1 MIRFLMTNQSITCHT
16 NFSYEAPLDT
26 VFEGW
31 KNSTFPSQGFSFEP
45 FKPRSFAHNE
55 LFPEPRTITETTPLD
70 VVNEESFLASMRD
83 ATASD
88 LYKSASCS
96 DDEKASASCERDAI
110 NEVDEWITN
119 GKMDYTAT
127 LDEAAAAETCLSEEQ
142 RREID
147 QACTNHAVK
156 LLLDIEARA
165 AAGVYAPYP
174 PPAPAPVHCHVSNVT
189 NVSVQ
194 VNDNSTNQTV
204 NHVDASST
212 VTNNT
217 IHKND
222 VSNVT
227 SNISSSN
234 NTIINQSNA
243 SRHIANN
250 VINVSEAAAT
260 PRDSDILDLT
270 PEECL
275 PPIKLTKAGRSVK
288 RPADQF
294 KDRII
299 QRRSEASKQRRQ
311 SKTPPKQGTSSAP
324 TKETD
329 PTTATATRS
338 RKQRSEQADVG
349 QSKFAKVEEK
359 AGGAE

>member
-1 MIRFLMTNQSITCHT
+1 MWENSI
-16 NFSYEAPLDT
+16 
-26 VFEGW
+26 
-31 KNSTFPSQGFSFEP
+31 FPSQGFSFEP
-45 FKPRSFAHNE
+45 FKPRSFTHDD
-55 LFPEPRTITETTPLD
+55 LFPEPRTSTETTPLD
-70 VVNEESFLASMRD
+70 VGNEESFLTAMRD

-88 LYKSASCS
+88 LYESASCS
-96 DDEKASASCERDAI
+96 DDEKASASCKQDAI

-127 LDEAAAAETCLSEEQ
+127 ADEAAAAAKCLSEEQ
-142 RREID
+142 RREVNE
-147 QACTNHAVK
+147 ACNNHTAK
-156 LLLDIEARA
+156 LFLDIEARA
-165 AAGVYAPYP
+165 AAGVYASYP
-174 PPAPAPVHCHVSNVT
+174 PPAPASVHCHVSNVT
-189 NVSVQ
+189 NISIQ
-194 VNDNSTNQTV
+194 VNDNSTNQIV
-204 NHVDASST
+204 NQVGASST

-234 NTIINQSNA
+234 NTIINQSNV
-243 SRHIANN
+243 SHIANN
-250 VINVSEAAAT
+250 VINVSKAAAT

-270 PEECL
+270 PEKCL

-299 QRRSEASKQRRQ
+299 QRRIEASKQRRQ
-311 SKTPPKQGTSSAP
+311 SETPPKQGTSSAP

-329 PTTATATRS
+329 PTTATRS

>member
-1 MIRFLMTNQSITCHT
+1 MSATSI
-16 NFSYEAPLDT
+16 PL
-26 VFEGW
+26 
-31 KNSTFPSQGFSFEP
+31 PSQGFSFEP
-45 FKPRSFAHNE
+45 FKPRTFTHAD
-55 LFPEPRTITETTPLD
+55 LFPPTPARQPKEPALASHTRATEVPTEPRTSTETTPPD
-70 VVNEESFLASMRD
+70 VGKEESFHAVMRD

-88 LYKSASCS
+88 LEKSASRS
-96 DDEKASASCERDAI
+96 DDEKASTSCKQDDIDEIDELIRK
-110 NEVDEWITN
+110 VD
-119 GKMDYTAT
+119 MDYTIT
-127 LDEAAAAETCLSEEQ
+127 SDEAAAAAKCLSEEQ
-142 RREID
+142 RREVD
-147 QACTNHAVK
+147 EACSKHAAK
-156 LLLDIEARA
+156 LFRHMEARA

-174 PPAPAPVHCHVSNVT
+174 PPAPASVHCHVSNVT

-194 VNDNSTNQTV
+194 VNDNLTNQTV
-204 NHVDASST
+204 NQVDASST

-234 NTIINQSNA
+234 NNIINQSNV
-243 SRHIANN
+243 SHIANN

-260 PRDSDILDLT
+260 LVPATPRDSDILALT
-270 PEECL
+270 EKCL

-288 RPADQF
+288 HQF

-299 QRRSEASKQRRQ
+299 QRRIEASRQRSQ
-311 SKTPPKQGTSSAP
+311 SETPPKQGTSSAP

-329 PTTATATRS
+329 LTTATRS